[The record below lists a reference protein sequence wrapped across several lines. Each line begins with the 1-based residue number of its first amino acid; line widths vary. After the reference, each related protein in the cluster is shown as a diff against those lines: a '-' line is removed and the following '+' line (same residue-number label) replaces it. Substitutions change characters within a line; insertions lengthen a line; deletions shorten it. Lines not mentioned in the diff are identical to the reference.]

1 MGEESLR
8 LAAPLEKFLCCLG
21 CYLNFLAQLLRN
33 HRASEKLRTNT
44 LSQIRT
50 AAQQK
55 YAPGLKGLS
64 DKFLLPEAVGTRRA
78 FGDGAVPAKDRDEIM
93 LFSA

>member
-1 MGEESLR
+1 MPRLSERRRCMGQESLE

-21 CYLNFLAQLLRN
+21 YCLNFLAQLLRN

-50 AAQQK
+50 AAQT
-55 YAPGLKGLS
+55 
-64 DKFLLPEAVGTRRA
+64 EIRA
-78 FGDGAVPAKDRDEIM
+78 RA
-93 LFSA
+93 